1 MTDFVES
8 YMHGITEQMDLDVG
22 IDEQR
27 VIIKSMTG
35 VLRLLMERELS
46 ERQHECLHLFYV
58 EGLSQA
64 EIAKRLHLSQPT
76 VCRHIHNAKNTINK
90 TLGYCYYAVKQ
101 ANEQW
106 LKYY

>member
-1 MTDFVES
+1 MLDFVES
-8 YMHGITEQMDLDVG
+8 YMRGITEQFDSDDSP
-22 IDEQR
+22 DEQR
-27 VIIKSMTG
+27 ILVQALTQ
-35 VLRLLMERELS
+35 VLPLIMEHELS
-46 ERQHECLHLFYV
+46 ERQYECLTLFYV